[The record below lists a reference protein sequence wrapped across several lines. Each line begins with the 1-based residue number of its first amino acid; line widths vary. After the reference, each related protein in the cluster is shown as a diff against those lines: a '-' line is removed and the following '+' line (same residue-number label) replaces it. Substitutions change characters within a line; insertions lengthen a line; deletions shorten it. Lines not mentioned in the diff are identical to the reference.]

1 MAQDFPSSD
10 LLKRPNRS
18 KYTGHGPCRT
28 PLVRCPVS
36 SFGISKSEVPD
47 SLMRKAVYL
56 CLIIVLLAATALAQ
70 STTRQPQQEDKVVVG
85 TNLVT
90 LNVIVT
96 DSKGRYVK
104 GLSRDQFDVYD
115 NKVKQQIAHFSSDA
129 SPVSIGIVYEVHQSA
144 TEKTRAM
151 LAAIKQFTSTLKN
164 EDDFFFLA
172 FSEHGSFVTDF
183 VPSANQVLDHLQY
196 VKPRGPSSLYDSIY
210 FAADRLRTSRNL
222 KKALLVISDGQDT
235 SSIHNYDKLRNRLRT
250 LDAQLYAIGIAD
262 PKMDQLTG
270 NRRWFFEDI
279 TRPGGRRSFLLNS
292 DAAIGRAVLAE
303 MSRVT
308 GGATYFPATE
318 SESEL
323 AGICT
328 QIALELR
335 QQYTVGFY
343 SKATDANWHRLK
355 VRVSKTAGGSDLTL
369 TYREGYQIAAGGY

>member
-1 MAQDFPSSD
+1 
-10 LLKRPNRS
+10 
-18 KYTGHGPCRT
+18 
-28 PLVRCPVS
+28 
-36 SFGISKSEVPD
+36 
-47 SLMRKAVYL
+47 MRKIAYL
-56 CLIIVLLAATALAQ
+56 CLTTVVFAATALAQ
-70 STTRQPQQEDKVVVG
+70 SITTTQAPQQDDKVVVG

-104 GLSRDQFDVYD
+104 GLSRDQFDIYD
-115 NKVKQQIAHFSSDA
+115 NKVKQQITHFSTGA
-129 SPVSIGIVYEVHQSA
+129 SPVSIGIVCEIHESA

-151 LAAIKQFTSTLKN
+151 LGAIKQFTSTLKN

-183 VPSANQVLDHLQY
+183 VPSANQVLDHLQF
-196 VKPRGPSSLYDSIY
+196 VRPRGPSSLYDSIY
-210 FAADRLRTSRNL
+210 LAADRLRTSRNL
-222 KKALLVISDGQDT
+222 KKTLLVISDGQDT
-235 SSIHNYDKLRNRLRT
+235 SSIHNYDNLRKRLRT

-279 TRPGGRRSFLLNS
+279 TRPGGRRSFLLDS

-303 MSRVT
+303 MSRVS
-308 GGATYFPATE
+308 GGATYFPETE

-335 QQYTVGFY
+335 RQYTIGFY
-343 SKATDANWHRLK
+343 SKATDANIWHRLK
-355 VRVSKTAGGSDLTL
+355 VRIGKTAGGSDLIL
-369 TYREGYQIAAGGY
+369 TYREGYQIAAGVY

>member
-1 MAQDFPSSD
+1 
-10 LLKRPNRS
+10 
-18 KYTGHGPCRT
+18 
-28 PLVRCPVS
+28 
-36 SFGISKSEVPD
+36 
-47 SLMRKAVYL
+47 MRKAVYL

-70 STTRQPQQEDKVVVG
+70 STTTQPQQEDKVVVG

-129 SPVSIGIVYEVHQSA
+129 SPVSIGIVYEVHETA

-164 EDDFFFLA
+164 KDDFFFLA

-210 FAADRLRTSRNL
+210 LAADRLRTSRNL

-235 SSIHNYDKLRNRLRT
+235 GSIHNYDKLRNRLRT

-279 TRPGGRRSFLLNS
+279 TRQGGRRSFLLNS

-303 MSRVT
+303 MSRVS
-308 GGATYFPATE
+308 GGATYFPETE

-335 QQYTVGFY
+335 QQYTMGFY
-343 SKATDANWHRLK
+343 SKATDANSWHRLK
-355 VRVSKTAGGSDLTL
+355 VRVSKTAGRSHLIL
-369 TYREGYQIAAGGY
+369 IYREGYQIAASVY

>member
-1 MAQDFPSSD
+1 
-10 LLKRPNRS
+10 
-18 KYTGHGPCRT
+18 
-28 PLVRCPVS
+28 
-36 SFGISKSEVPD
+36 
-47 SLMRKAVYL
+47 MRKTGYL
-56 CLIIVLLAATALAQ
+56 CLTTVVLAATLLAQ
-70 STTRQPQQEDKVVVG
+70 SISTTQGQQDDKVVVG

-115 NKVKQQIAHFSSDA
+115 NKMKQQITHFSTDA
-129 SPVSIGIVYEVHQSA
+129 SPVSIGIVCEIHESA

-151 LAAIKQFTSTLKN
+151 LAAIKHFTSTLRS

-183 VPSANQVLDHLQY
+183 VPSSDQVLDHLQF
-196 VKPRGPSSLYDSIY
+196 VKPGGASSLYDSVY
-210 FAADRLRTSRNL
+210 LAAGRLNKSRNL

-235 SSIHNYDKLRNRLRT
+235 SSIDNYNKLRSRLRT
-250 LDAQLYAIGIAD
+250 LDVQLYAIGIAD
-262 PKMDQLTG
+262 QKTDQFADY
-270 NRRWFFEDI
+270 RRWFFEDV
-279 TRPGGRRSFLLNS
+279 TRQGSRRSLLLDP

-303 MSRVT
+303 MARVG
-308 GGATYFPATE
+308 GGATYFPETE

-343 SKATDANWHRLK
+343 SKATDNNWHRVK
-355 VRVSKTAGGSDLTL
+355 VRVTKISKGSDLTL
-369 TYREGYQIAAGGY
+369 TYRKGYQIAAGGY

>member
-1 MAQDFPSSD
+1 
-10 LLKRPNRS
+10 
-18 KYTGHGPCRT
+18 
-28 PLVRCPVS
+28 
-36 SFGISKSEVPD
+36 
-47 SLMRKAVYL
+47 MRKAVYL
-56 CLIIVLLAATALAQ
+56 CLTTVVLATTALSQFA
-70 STTRQPQQEDKVVVG
+70 TTTQPQQEDKVVVG

-129 SPVSIGIVYEVHQSA
+129 SAVSIGIVYEVHETA

-164 EDDFFFLA
+164 KDDFFFLA

-210 FAADRLRTSRNL
+210 LAADRLRTSRNL

-235 SSIHNYDKLRNRLRT
+235 SSMHNYDKLRNRLRT

-270 NRRWFFEDI
+270 NSRWFFEDI
-279 TRPGGRRSFLLNS
+279 TRQGGRRSFLLNS

-303 MSRVT
+303 MSRVS
-308 GGATYFPATE
+308 GGATYFPETE

-335 QQYTVGFY
+335 QQYTLGFY
-343 SKATDANWHRLK
+343 SKATDANTWHRLK
-355 VRVSKTAGGSDLTL
+355 VGVSKTAGGSNLTL
-369 TYREGYQIAAGGY
+369 TYREGYQMPPADLGLPLH

>member
-1 MAQDFPSSD
+1 
-10 LLKRPNRS
+10 
-18 KYTGHGPCRT
+18 
-28 PLVRCPVS
+28 
-36 SFGISKSEVPD
+36 
-47 SLMRKAVYL
+47 MRKTVYL
-56 CLIIVLLAATALAQ
+56 CLTTVVLAATALAQ
-70 STTRQPQQEDKVVVG
+70 SISTTQAQQDEKVVVG

-115 NKVKQQIAHFSSDA
+115 NKVKQQISHFSTDA
-129 SPVSIGIVYEVHQSA
+129 SPVSIGIVCEIHESA

-151 LAAIKQFTSTLKN
+151 LAAIKQFTSTLRS

-172 FSEHGSFVTDF
+172 FSEHGSLVTDF
-183 VPSANQVLDHLQY
+183 VPSSDQVLDHLQF
-196 VKPRGPSSLYDSIY
+196 VKPGGPSSLYDSVY
-210 FAADRLRTSRNL
+210 LAAGRLKRSRNL

-262 PKMDQLTG
+262 PKTDQFAAY
-270 NRRWFFEDI
+270 RRWFFEDI
-279 TRPGGRRSFLLNS
+279 TRQGGRRSFLLDS

-303 MSRVT
+303 MSRLS
-308 GGATYFPATE
+308 GGATYFPQTE
-318 SESEL
+318 GESEL

-335 QQYTVGFY
+335 QQYTLGFY
-343 SKATDANWHRLK
+343 SRTTDNNWHRVK
-355 VRVSKTAGGSDLTL
+355 VRVTRTSKGSDLTL
-369 TYREGYQIAAGGY
+369 TYREGYQVGRGS